1 MTDRTAIYAA
11 IDEEREYQDAKRG
24 TPEERQL
31 SVIEYLYILGHE
43 HKESVEEATF
53 GKTRAA
59 LCELLQ
65 AVAVGVACLELHG
78 IVTRTELEKRT
89 QT

>member
-11 IDEEREYQDAKRG
+11 IDEERQYQDAKYG
-24 TPEERQL
+24 TPEERAL
-31 SVIEYLYILGHE
+31 SIIEYLYIMSHE
-43 HKESVEEATF
+43 KREAREEAMF
-53 GKTRAA
+53 GKTAAA

-65 AVAVGVACLELHG
+65 AVAVGVACLERHG
-78 IVTRTELEKRT
+78 VVTRSDMEKRI